1 MMDEINFD
9 TNKENIWDEFP
20 VLESSRLSMREIL
33 ISDKQKLF
41 ELWGNPLVNQYTDFP
56 GLDDPEVV
64 SKFIEMAQERFMT
77 KNGIRWALL
86 LKDEGLLIGTMGYNR
101 WVTRFGNIAV
111 LGYDLDPDYWRKG
124 YSFEAGQIVVDYG
137 FNLMKVHRIEADI
150 DPQNIASKK
159 LLLKLGFQLEG
170 THRERFF
177 FGGKFQ
183 TSAMYSRLS
192 TDI

>member
-1 MMDEINFD
+1 MDEINFD

>member
-1 MMDEINFD
+1 MDEINFD

-77 KNGIRWALL
+77 KNGIRWALI

-150 DPQNIASKK
+150 DPQNIASEK